1 MHKRVRI
8 KVPVHSLVH
17 LFAGV
22 GEVTQ
27 KSVVFS
33 WIERTENEISI
44 NYLGDDGSKRRPLH
58 EEGRSSLMFESL
70 HASVTVVR
78 HLM

>member
-44 NYLGDDGSKRRPLH
+44 NYLGDDGSKR
-58 EEGRSSLMFESL
+58 MFESL

>member
-44 NYLGDDGSKRRPLH
+44 ITSETMDRSD
-58 EEGRSSLMFESL
+58 GRSMKK
-70 HASVTVVR
+70 AGVR
-78 HLM
+78 